1 MTQYIYPH
9 QIESALRRFF
19 EMKSYSTPTYVG
31 NEVRDIRFNNHN
43 FNPVF
48 LRISSNQNGKVYEIP
63 SLICEPIVRTEIT
76 SESIGESITPLS
88 VIDSQ
93 TRRTADSIFKYF
105 FSGNRYNYLNYLG
118 LKKATTSKGE
128 VYYGASGLILN
139 SNFEPI
145 MIGLNEYR
153 KDGVT
158 IHFER
163 CVLKVSPEVFIS
175 EGLLEK
181 AIVKKLIPFYSRYDI
196 EGGTARIEIDDISKY
211 VVKPV
216 PPKANVQET
225 MKEIMHTYKDEIL
238 KDILP

>member
-1 MTQYIYPH
+1 M
-9 QIESALRRFF
+9 ESALRRFF
-19 EMKSYSTPTYVG
+19 EMKSYSIPTYVG

-63 SLICEPIVRTEIT
+63 SLICEPIVRAEIT
-76 SESIGESITPLS
+76 AESIGESVTPLS
-88 VIDSQ
+88 VINSQ

-105 FSGNRYNYLNYLG
+105 FYVGRGRYSDHLG
-118 LKKATTSKGE
+118 LRKATTGKGE
-128 VYYGASGLILN
+128 VYYGAPGLILN

-145 MIGLNEYR
+145 MIGLNEYK
-153 KDGVT
+153 KDCT
-158 IHFER
+158 FER

-175 EGLLEK
+175 KGLLEK
-181 AIVKKLIPFYSRYDI
+181 AIVRKLIPFYSRYNI
-196 EGGTARIEIDDISKY
+196 NGRTVRIEIDDISKY

-238 KDILP
+238 KGILP

>member
-1 MTQYIYPH
+1 MAQYVYSY

-19 EMKSYSTPTYVG
+19 EMKSYGTPTYVG

-63 SLICEPIVRTEIT
+63 SLIREPVVGTEIT
-76 SESIGESITPLS
+76 AESIGESVTPLS

-105 FSGNRYNYLNYLG
+105 FSGNRHHSNYLG
-118 LKKATTSKGE
+118 LKKATTSKGK

-153 KDGVT
+153 KDGAV

-181 AIVKKLIPFYSRYDI
+181 AIVKKLIPFYSRYNI
-196 EGGTARIEIDDISKY
+196 EGGTVRIEVDDISKY

-216 PPKANVQET
+216 PPKAHVQET

>member
-1 MTQYIYPH
+1 MAQYVYSY

-19 EMKSYSTPTYVG
+19 EMKSYGTPTYVG

-63 SLICEPIVRTEIT
+63 SLICEPVVRNEIT
-76 SESIGESITPLS
+76 AESIGESVTPLS

-105 FSGNRYNYLNYLG
+105 FSGNRYNYYLG
-118 LKKATTSKGE
+118 LKKATTSKEE

-153 KDGVT
+153 KDGAV

-163 CVLKVSPEVFIS
+163 YVLKVSPEVFIS

-196 EGGTARIEIDDISKY
+196 ERGTARIEIDDISKY

>member
-1 MTQYIYPH
+1 MAQYVYSY
-9 QIESALRRFF
+9 QMESALRRFF
-19 EMKSYSTPTYVG
+19 EMKSYGTPTYVG

-63 SLICEPIVRTEIT
+63 SLICEPVVRNEIT
-76 SESIGESITPLS
+76 VESIGESVTPLS

-105 FSGNRYNYLNYLG
+105 FSGNRYNYYLG
-118 LKKATTSKGE
+118 LKKATTSKEE

-145 MIGLNEYR
+145 MIGLKEYR
-153 KDGVT
+153 KDGAV

-163 CVLKVSPEVFIS
+163 CVLKVSPKVFIS

-196 EGGTARIEIDDISKY
+196 ERGTARIEIDDISKY

>member
-1 MTQYIYPH
+1 MAQYVYPY
-9 QIESALRRFF
+9 QIESALRGFF
-19 EMKSYSTPTYVG
+19 EIKSYGIPAYVG
-31 NEVRDIRFNNHN
+31 CEMSDIRFNNHN

-63 SLICEPIVRTEIT
+63 SLICESVVRAEIT
-76 SESIGESITPLS
+76 AGLIGESVTPLS

-93 TRRTADSIFKYF
+93 IRRTTDSIFKYF
-105 FSGNRYNYLNYLG
+105 FSRNRYNSLNYLG

-145 MIGLNEYR
+145 MIGMNEYG
-153 KDGVT
+153 KDGDT

-181 AIVKKLIPFYSRYDI
+181 AIVKKLIPFYSRYNI
-196 EGGTARIEIDDISKY
+196 EGGTVRIEVDDISKY

-216 PPKANVQET
+216 PPKANVQKT

-238 KDILP
+238 EGIIP

>member
-1 MTQYIYPH
+1 MAQHIYSY
-9 QIESALRRFF
+9 QMESALRRFF
-19 EMKSYSTPTYVG
+19 EMKSYGTPAYVG
-31 NEVRDIRFNNHN
+31 NEVKDIRFNNHN

-63 SLICEPIVRTEIT
+63 SLICEPTVRTEIT
-76 SESIGESITPLS
+76 TESIGESVTPLS
-88 VIDSQ
+88 VINSQ

-105 FSGNRYNYLNYLG
+105 FSGNRYGYLNYLG
-118 LKKATTSKGE
+118 LKKATTGKGE
-128 VYYGASGLILN
+128 VYYGAAGLILN

-145 MIGLNEYR
+145 MIGLEEYR
-153 KDGVT
+153 KDGAT

-163 CVLKVSPEVFIS
+163 HVLKVSPEVFIS

-181 AIVKKLIPFYSRYDI
+181 AIVKKLIPFYSTYNIR
-196 EGGTARIEIDDISKY
+196 EGTARIEVDDISKY

-238 KDILP
+238 KDILL

>member
-1 MTQYIYPH
+1 MAQHVYSY
-9 QIESALRRFF
+9 QMEFVLRRFF
-19 EMKSYSTPTYVG
+19 EMKSYGTPIYVG
-31 NEVRDIRFNNHN
+31 NEVMDIRFNNHN

-48 LRISSNQNGKVYEIP
+48 LRVSSNQNGKVYEIP
-63 SLICEPIVRTEIT
+63 SLIREPIVITEIT
-76 SESIGESITPLS
+76 AESIGESVTPLS
-88 VIDSQ
+88 VIDYQ

-105 FSGNRYNYLNYLG
+105 FSGRRYNYLNYLG

-153 KDGVT
+153 KDGPL

-181 AIVKKLIPFYSRYDI
+181 AIVKKLIPFYSRYNI
-196 EGGTARIEIDDISKY
+196 EEGTARIEVDDISKY